1 MQCCFFCMCRNHTH
15 LCIAGGVENRTENPA
30 MLASGVVYKHLYYM
44 PNKKFLTFLGQG
56 SYYLDQDSKILD
68 QHCKNAL
75 DILARLQDAVLNM
88 ASFAISSPRDL

>member
-1 MQCCFFCMCRNHTH
+1 MCNNASVFTSVSQHKRMPVHVLCC
-15 LCIAGGVENRTENPA
+15 II
-30 MLASGVVYKHLYYM
+30 Y

-88 ASFAISSPRDL
+88 ASFAISSSRDL